1 MILLT
6 KVQYIYISGIVNTKL
21 SSGEYLVKGK
31 KVTCFT
37 DAEEAID
44 GLVEAMP
51 FLLETKLK
59 EHGAIFENAPN
70 WQACVQ
76 VSDRVV
82 TGQNP
87 ASATPLAEKIV
98 ELLQMK

>member
-1 MILLT
+1 MLFD
-6 KVQYIYISGIVNTKL
+6 SSAGIVNTKL
-21 SSGEYLVKGK
+21 SNGEYLVKGK

-37 DAEEAID
+37 DHEE
-44 GLVEAMP
+44 GVMKLVEAMP

-59 EHGAIFENAPN
+59 EHGVEFENAEA
-70 WQACVQ
+70 WQPCVSVSACG
-76 VSDRVV
+76 RVA

-98 ELLQMK
+98 ELLKK